1 MEATAFLRY
10 LFLSGPD
17 REKSIL
23 REQAFPL
30 THTAGNEAHV
40 QRLLEVMEYIPCGF
54 PRPPPTSVDSTLLFY
69 VILGAAALSMLVC
82 CCLGVNHHYHRMKR
96 LKLNPLYGINI
107 QKVLENLLEEFKD
120 EKSGAVATY
129 IPQLAV
135 VDPDLFGIAIMTCEG
150 KLYSAGNCHSLFS
163 IQSMSKPFLYAQA
176 VETNGFDMM
185 HAKIGVEP
193 SGDAFNSEKMDK
205 DGKPFN
211 PYINSGAITCVGL
224 LPFGETTTRFE
235 TIREFMSSLSYS
247 GDLTMCNDTY
257 QSESSTA
264 DQNRLIG
271 KVLLE
276 NDILSTS
283 FDVEHGL
290 EAYFMACSTLV
301 SAVECATMVGV
312 LANHGKHPMRDEAI
326 ISSDVVDEVNSVM
339 MTCGM
344 YNGAGNWMIDVG
356 IPAKSGVSGGIMAVV
371 PNVCGLAVYSPRLNK
386 HYNSVRGMLVCSEL
400 SIRLGLHLI
409 NKSAGTEREKNKPS
423 FSQNSISKSKQSGS
437 FLNRPGDVNRSWVS
451 NEFPR
456 RESGKSIMKQNQS
469 FESL

>member
-54 PRPPPTSVDSTLLFY
+54 PRPPPTTIDNTLLFY
-69 VILGAAALSMLVC
+69 VILGAAVLSLFIC
-82 CCLGVNHHYHRMKR
+82 SCLGGNHYYHRMKR

-107 QKVLENLLEEFKD
+107 QKVLENLLEEFG
-120 EKSGAVATY
+120 EETSGAVATY

-150 KLYSAGNCHSLFS
+150 KLHSAGNCHSLFS

-176 VETNGFDMM
+176 IETNGFDMM
-185 HAKIGVEP
+185 HGKIGVEP

-211 PYINSGAITCVGL
+211 PYINSGAIACVGL

-276 NDILSTS
+276 NNILSTS

-301 SAVECATMVGV
+301 SAVECATMAGV
-312 LANHGKHPMRDEAI
+312 LANHGKHPMRADII
-326 ISSDVVDEVNSVM
+326 ISSDVVDEVNAVM

-371 PNVCGLAVYSPRLNK
+371 PNVCGLAVYSPRLNR

-400 SIRLGLHLI
+400 SVRLGLHLI
-409 NKSAGTEREKNKPS
+409 NKSAGTGGGKSKENVGPHEH
-423 FSQNSISKSKQSGS
+423 SKSKKTVPKSDRIDGS
-437 FLNRPGDVNRSWVS
+437 NRSWFS
-451 NEFPR
+451 NEASKK
-456 RESGKSIMKQNQS
+456 ESGKCAMRSSQS